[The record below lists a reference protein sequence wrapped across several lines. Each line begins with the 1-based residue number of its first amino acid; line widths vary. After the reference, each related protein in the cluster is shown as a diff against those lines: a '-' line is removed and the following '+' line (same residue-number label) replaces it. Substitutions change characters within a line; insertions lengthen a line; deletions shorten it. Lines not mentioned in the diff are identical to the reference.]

1 MKILIIGGTG
11 VISREIVRQALE
23 KGYEVSIFNR
33 GSKRCS
39 VPEEVK
45 VITGDRN
52 DKTDFAEKMSGVD
65 VDTVIDMTCFNREL
79 AEQTVEV
86 FGDKT
91 KQIIVTSSIAAYER
105 PYKSYPIREEAE
117 SLDTA
122 GEFSYGYNKAE
133 LERYLQSCMGKIK
146 AAITI
151 IRPSLTFGPGA
162 ANFGILRQNRNV
174 VRRIKEG
181 KPVVMIGEG
190 VIPWSFTFVQDLAQG
205 FVLSCGNENTY
216 NDWFHVTNTEIVMW
230 EDLYRAVGKAVG
242 KEPKFVYIPTVLLRE
257 MLPSVCEHL
266 NFEKVHFSVFCVDK
280 FKKAAPAYNPSVKL
294 EDGVKELV
302 NWWEETEFPFD
313 EERDVLEDRICELY
327 ETFRKQ
333 LIGLT
338 K

>member
-1 MKILIIGGTG
+1 MKLLIVGGTG
-11 VISREIVRQALE
+11 VISREIVRQALL
-23 KGYEVSIFNR
+23 KGFDVTIVNR
-33 GSKRCS
+33 GSKKCEI
-39 VPEEVK
+39 PEGVK
-45 VITGDRN
+45 VVIADRN
-52 DKTDFAEKMSGVD
+52 QEEDFAGKISQLEF
-65 VDTVIDMTCFNREL
+65 DTVIDMACFNAEL
-79 AEQTVEV
+79 AKQTVDV
-86 FGDKT
+86 FGDKA

-105 PYKSYPIREEAE
+105 PYKSYPIREEYE
-117 SLDTA
+117 NLDTA

-133 LERYLQSCMGKIK
+133 LERYLQAQMGKVK

-174 VRRIKEG
+174 VRRIREG

-190 VIPWSFTFVQDLAQG
+190 VIPWNFTFVQDLAQG

-242 KEPKFVYIPTVLLRE
+242 KEPKFIYVPTALLRE

-266 NFEKVHFSVFCVDK
+266 NFEKVHFSIFCVDK
-280 FKKAAPAYNPSVKL
+280 FKKAAPEYEPTVKL
-294 EDGVKELV
+294 VDGVKELV
-302 NWWEETEFPFD
+302 DWWEATEFPYD
-313 EERDVLEDRICELY
+313 DERDALEDKICEAY
-327 ETFRKQ
+327 ENFRGQ
-333 LIGLT
+333 LLSFT